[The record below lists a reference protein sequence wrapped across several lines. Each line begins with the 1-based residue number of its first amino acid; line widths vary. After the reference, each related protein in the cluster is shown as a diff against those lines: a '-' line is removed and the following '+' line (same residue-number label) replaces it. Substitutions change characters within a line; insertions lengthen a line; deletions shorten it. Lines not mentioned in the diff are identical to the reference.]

1 MEGCEG
7 EIVRE
12 KKGERGGG
20 LCREAGNGSVGWN
33 VCAV

>member
-12 KKGERGGG
+12 KKEGRGGVCG
-20 LCREAGNGSVGWN
+20 EAGNGSVGWN